1 MSKFTTIGDLMEQVH
16 ETTKMVACG
25 DMDVDRAAVAA
36 RNYGTLTRLISI
48 RIEQAKLT
56 ERMTKGSSVIP
67 DAKLE

>member
-1 MSKFTTIGDLMEQVH
+1 MSKFTTVGDLMDQIQEA
-16 ETTKMVACG
+16 TAMVANG
-25 DMDVDRAAVAA
+25 DMEVDRAAVAA